1 LSHRHY
7 RPSDFVGYNNLTIG
21 QFMGQVIADQFV
33 PAAQLCA
40 GSYASACRA
49 AGISA

>member
-7 RPSDFVGYNNLTIG
+7 RPSDFVGYNDVTIG
-21 QFMGQVIADQFV
+21 QLIADQFV
-33 PAAQLCA
+33 SAAQLCA